1 MENPSR
7 RPLDGVRILD
17 LTRVLSG
24 PFCTALL
31 ADIGAEVIKIE
42 SPGGD
47 DQRHMGAMRAGRSIN
62 FELINRNKKSLCA
75 DLKSKAGQEAIADLV
90 PHCDVVVENFRPGVA
105 ARLGLGYDRMRALR
119 SDLIYCSI
127 SGFGQAGPLA
137 ARPSYDALAQ
147 AMSGFMSVTGAPDG
161 PPVFAG
167 DSIGDT
173 VPGLFAAWAICAALY
188 RRERTGQGEC
198 IDISMF
204 DSLFSLLP
212 TALSQY
218 QVTGKAPARSGANH
232 PLSAPFGAY
241 RAGDGYFILAVANN
255 TLFAKLA
262 AAIGAPDLAADP
274 RFASDQARRAHEP
287 ALRLVIEAWAAP
299 LAAQDAIARLDAA
312 GIPAAP
318 IWDMAEAASSAQ
330 IAARQLLSTCDRPGL
345 GRLDLPEQPAIF
357 ASYGRGAQRPAP
369 DLGADTEAVLA
380 TVAGWDKARIA
391 EFAALLSTL
400 KEAD

>member
-1 MENPSR
+1 MNTVTR

-42 SPGGD
+42 SPAGD
-47 DQRHMGAMRAGRSIN
+47 DQRHMGAMRNGRSIN

-75 DLKSKAGQEAIADLV
+75 DLKSAAGQAAIADLV

-105 ARLGLGYDRMRALR
+105 ARLGLGPEALCALR
-119 SDLIYCSI
+119 PDLIHCSI

-137 ARPSYDALAQ
+137 ARPSYDVVAQ
-147 AMSGFMSVTGAPDG
+147 AMSGFMSVTGEPDG

-173 VPGLFAAWAICAALY
+173 VPGLYAAWAICAALF
-188 RRERTGQGEC
+188 RRERTGQGER

-218 QVTGKAPARSGANH
+218 QLTGKAPPRTGANH

-241 RAGDGYFILAVANN
+241 RAGDGYFVLAVANGA
-255 TLFAKLA
+255 LFRKLS
-262 AAIGAPDLAADP
+262 AAIGAPELPDDP
-274 RFASDQARRAHEP
+274 RFASDQARRANEP
-287 ALRLVIEAWAAP
+287 ALRAVIEAWAAP
-299 LAAQDAIARLDAA
+299 LGAAEAIARLEAE

-318 IWDMAEAASSAQ
+318 IWDLAQAARSPQ
-330 IAARQLLSTCDRPGL
+330 IAARQLLCRRETAAL
-345 GRLDLPEQPAIF
+345 GALDLPEQPALF
-357 ASYGRGAQRPAP
+357 ASYARGAQAPAP
-369 DLGADTEAVLA
+369 DLGADTAEILA
-380 TVAGWDKARIA
+380 TVAGWDQARIA
-391 EFAALLSTL
+391 AFVDLVSTL
-400 KEAD
+400 KETD